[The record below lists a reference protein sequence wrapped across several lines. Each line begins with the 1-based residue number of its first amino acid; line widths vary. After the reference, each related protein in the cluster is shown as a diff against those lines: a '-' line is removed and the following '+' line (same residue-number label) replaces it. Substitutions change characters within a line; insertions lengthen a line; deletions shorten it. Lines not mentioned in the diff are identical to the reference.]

1 MKYGNLIIEEK
12 EYTYLKTLLDKV
24 GFQNELQRN
33 IFTRLKEELT
43 QAEVKSEIEMPNDVV
58 RFTVLL
64 ILILHMELNMAMN
77 WLNLK
82 MAMIHLKRLSILTPM
97 GSALIGYAKGDEI
110 VWQFPDGEKSV
121 TIVNVVRYDDH

>member
-58 RFTVLL
+58 RFNSIVDINTPYGVK
-64 ILILHMELNMAMN
+64 HGYELVKPEDGNV
-77 WLNLK
+77 
-82 MAMIHLKRLSILTPM
+82 HLKRLSILTPM

>member
-43 QAEVKSEIEMPNDVV
+43 QAEVKSEIEMP
-58 RFTVLL
+58 RRCTFQSVLL
-64 ILILHMELNMAMN
+64 I
-77 WLNLK
+77 
-82 MAMIHLKRLSILTPM
+82 
-97 GSALIGYAKGDEI
+97 
-110 VWQFPDGEKSV
+110 
-121 TIVNVVRYDDH
+121 